1 MLEDTYGHTPS
12 RKAFDLMD
20 VYGIGFDEERASR
33 AKVRLLVIGM
43 GGVAQSKYLPA
54 ISRLRM
60 LWEPVEWVAFAE
72 PREEQGRKVQQVTGA
87 RWYRD
92 YRRMLA
98 EEDAQGVLVL
108 GPDDLHA
115 EHVTACLEAG
125 RHVVVEKPIC
135 RSLFDAENMCR
146 LADEKGLTLMTVATM
161 RYAPPYRRAK
171 KLIASGPVSNP
182 ALYVGKFN
190 LGYDYV
196 DLLESGTIH
205 LFDLTRH
212 FMGDVST
219 VRAIGIN
226 RYQRSPR
233 QYPLDNLVASLEFE
247 TGAIGSLYSSSS
259 ALSFKPWVRVEVY
272 ADHAWLSVEDQH
284 ELLLYDSEEGPAKSW
299 KPVVTNT
306 LLFDEEFGGFMGLVE
321 NFLQVIRGNEKP
333 LVTGWD
339 GYRAFELSAACHI
352 SLARKDSV
360 RLPLDP
366 VSGDAELRSWLKRDP
381 H

>member
-1 MLEDTYGHTPS
+1 L
-12 RKAFDLMD
+12 
-20 VYGIGFDEERASR
+20 
-33 AKVRLLVIGM
+33 
-43 GGVAQSKYLPA
+43 
-54 ISRLRM
+54 
-60 LWEPVEWVAFAE
+60 
-72 PREEQGRKVQQVTGA
+72 
-87 RWYRD
+87 
-92 YRRMLA
+92 
-98 EEDAQGVLVL
+98 
-108 GPDDLHA
+108 
-115 EHVTACLEAG
+115 
-125 RHVVVEKPIC
+125 
-135 RSLFDAENMCR
+135 DAEKMCR
-146 LADEKGLTLMTVATM
+146 LADAKGLTLMTVATM
-161 RYAPPYRRAK
+161 RFSPPYRRAK
-171 KLIASGPVSNP
+171 SFIANGPVSNP

-190 LGYDYV
+190 LGYNYV

-219 VRAIGIN
+219 VSAIGLN
-226 RYQRSPR
+226 KYQRSPHR
-233 QYPLDNLVASLEFE
+233 YPLDNLVASLEFR
-247 TGAIGSLYSSSS
+247 TGAIGSIYSSAS

-339 GYRAFELSAACHI
+339 GYRAYELSAACHI
-352 SLARKDSV
+352 SLARRELV

-366 VSGDAELRSWLKRDP
+366 ASADGELRSWLKRDGKGQP
-381 H
+381 AGSG